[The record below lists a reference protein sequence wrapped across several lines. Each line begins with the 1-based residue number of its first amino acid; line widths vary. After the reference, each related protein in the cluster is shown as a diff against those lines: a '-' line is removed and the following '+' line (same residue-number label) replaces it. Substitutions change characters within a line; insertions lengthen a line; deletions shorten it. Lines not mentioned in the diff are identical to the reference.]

1 MLPGGDAIVISGGDN
16 WTGTATT
23 NTGNN
28 NSTVLNL
35 GHQRAAR
42 AATT

>member
-1 MLPGGDAIVISGGDN
+1 MFVAGGDN

-28 NSTVLNL
+28 NSNL
-35 GHQRAAR
+35 FNYGANTLAR
-42 AATT
+42 GNT